1 MCVDYKE
8 HKLFTGRFIY
18 STYTGDRHFN
28 IYPIRTV
35 RTKKYKYIHNV
46 YYKNWHTT
54 HISILRKERASANWD
69 SWDESA
75 LHNEASKKIIDKY
88 DMRPEF
94 EMYDLEKDLLTQ
106 YNLAGKP
113 SYSKEEEKLK
123 KLLNDMKN
131 QQHDELK
138 LVGEPYPLTEA
149 KPTKQN
155 IGKRN
160 LKNE

>member
-1 MCVDYKE
+1 
-8 HKLFTGRFIY
+8 
-18 STYTGDRHFN
+18 
-28 IYPIRTV
+28 
-35 RTKKYKYIHNV
+35 
-46 YYKNWHTT
+46 
-54 HISILRKERASANWD
+54 LRKERASAYWD

-75 LHNEASKKIIDKY
+75 LHNEVSKKIIDKH
-88 DMRPEF
+88 DIRPEF
-94 EMYDLEKDLLTQ
+94 KMYDLEKDLLTQ

-113 SYSKEEEKLK
+113 AYSKEEEKLK

-138 LVGEPYPLTEA
+138 LVGAPYPLTEA